1 MYGIVHKKSEKPVY
15 TYCKEYPMKAAAL
28 VDDFFE
34 NYTNL
39 TYRKGEVILR
49 AGDPPAGV
57 LYLKKG
63 VVRMSFVG
71 TNGDT
76 LVLHIFRPGSYFPMP
91 WVINDT
97 PNRYYFE
104 ALTPV
109 EILRAPRED
118 VRKFLK
124 DNQAAAEHF
133 MSRILLGVSGL
144 LERMEHL
151 VLESAYRKTIVLL
164 LYYARQFSDEK
175 VKGKFKI
182 PLTHKEIASW
192 IGTTRET
199 ASLQIEKLKRKK
211 LITYQRRFIFIP
223 DIEALQKE
231 GESAN

>member
-1 MYGIVHKKSEKPVY
+1 MYTSCE
-15 TYCKEYPMKAAAL
+15 EYPMSNTAAAL
-28 VDDFFE
+28 VDEFFGK
-34 NYTNL
+34 YTKL

-49 AGDPPAGV
+49 AGDPPPGV

-71 TNGDT
+71 TSGDT

-91 WVINDT
+91 WIINDT

-124 DNQAAAEHF
+124 DTPAVAEHF
-133 MSRILLGVSGL
+133 MSRILSGVSGL

-175 VKGKFKI
+175 VKGKLKI
-182 PLTHKEIASW
+182 PLTHKEIAAW

-199 ASLQIEKLKRKK
+199 ASLQIEMLKRKK
-211 LITYQRRFIFIP
+211 LISYQRRYIIIP
-223 DIEALQKE
+223 SIEALQKE
-231 GESAN
+231 GESVN